1 MNKGNFVL
9 FVALLLLIVGAQ
21 AIVIVKDTEKAILL
35 KLGAFERTLNPG
47 LNFKVP
53 LMDTAIKFEGRLRTL
68 DTQPDRVLS
77 SESKPLLVDSF
88 VKYKIVDAETF
99 YTSTNGGQ
107 DRVAEDTL
115 QRRVRDKLRNEF
127 GKRTLQEVVSG
138 DRDGLMESLK
148 NSLGEDSSELGVEIV
163 DFRVKRIDFER
174 EIRTSV
180 FERMKT
186 ERNRIAEEL
195 RAEGRELAENIR
207 ADADR
212 QRTII
217 LANAT
222 RESERIRGEGDA
234 IATATYAD
242 AFNKDP
248 EFYDFTRSL
257 KAYRETFKDKG
268 DILLLDPDSDYFKYL
283 NKSEKQYQYL

>member
-21 AIVIVKDTEKAILL
+21 AIVVVKDTEKAILL

-283 NKSEKQYQYL
+283 NKSEKQ

>member
-1 MNKGNFVL
+1 MNKGSL
-9 FVALLLLIVGAQ
+9 ALLLTLILIFLASQ
-21 AIVIVKDTEKAILL
+21 TIVIVRDTEKAILL
-35 KLGAFERTLNPG
+35 KLGAFERTIEPG
-47 LNFKVP
+47 LNFKIPFIDDV
-53 LMDTAIKFEGRLRTL
+53 MKFEARLRTL

-77 SESKPLLVDSF
+77 EESKPLFVDSF

-127 GKRTLQEVVSG
+127 GKRTLQDVVSG
-138 DRDGLMESLK
+138 DRDGLMLALK
-148 NSLGEDSSELGVEIV
+148 NSLGEDSGELGVEIV

-174 EIRTSV
+174 EIRSSV

-195 RAEGRELAENIR
+195 RAEGRELAEEIR
-207 ADADR
+207 ANADKD
-212 QRTII
+212 RTII
-217 LANAT
+217 LAEAT
-222 RESERIRGEGDA
+222 REAEKIRGQGDA
-234 IATATYAD
+234 TAAGTYAE
-242 AFNKDP
+242 AFNQDP

-257 KAYRETFKDKG
+257 KAYKSTLNDQG
-268 DILLLDPDSDYFKYL
+268 DILLIDPDSDYFKYL
-283 NKSEKQYQYL
+283 NKSEQQ

>member
-9 FVALLLLIVGAQ
+9 FVALLLLVIGAQ
-21 AIVIVKDTEKAILL
+21 AIVVVKDTEKAILL

-207 ADADR
+207 ADADK

-242 AFNKDP
+242 AFSRDP

-283 NKSEKQYQYL
+283 NKSEKQ

>member
-1 MNKGNFVL
+1 MNRNTILGLV
-9 FVALLLLIVGAQ
+9 LLLIIVLATQ
-21 AIVIVKDTEKAILL
+21 SLVIVKDTEKAILL
-35 KLGAFERTLNPG
+35 KLGAFERLLEPG

-53 LMDTAIKFEGRLRTL
+53 FLDSVLKFEGRLRTL

-88 VKYKIVDAETF
+88 VKYKIIDAETF
-99 YTSTNGGQ
+99 HTSTNGGQ

-115 QRRVRDKLRNEF
+115 QRRVRDKLRNAF
-127 GKRTLQEVVSG
+127 GERTLQEVVSG
-138 DRDGLMESLK
+138 DRDGLMLALK
-148 NSLGEDSSELGVEIV
+148 NSLGEDSGELGIEIV

-174 EIRTSV
+174 ELRATV

-195 RAEGRELAENIR
+195 RAEGREAGEKIR
-207 ADADR
+207 ADADKN
-212 QRTII
+212 RTII

-222 RESERIRGEGDA
+222 KESEKIRGEGDA
-234 IATATYAD
+234 VATSTYAS

-257 KAYRETFKDKG
+257 KAYKATFNDQS

-283 NKSEKQYQYL
+283 NRSEQPD

>member
-1 MNKGNFVL
+1 MNRNTILGLV
-9 FVALLLLIVGAQ
+9 LLLIIVLATQ
-21 AIVIVKDTEKAILL
+21 SLVIVKDTEKAILL
-35 KLGAFERTLNPG
+35 KLGAFERLLEPG

-53 LMDTAIKFEGRLRTL
+53 FLDSVLKFEGRLRTL

-88 VKYKIVDAETF
+88 VKYKIIDAETF

-115 QRRVRDKLRNEF
+115 QRRVRDKLRNAF
-127 GKRTLQEVVSG
+127 GERTLQEVVSG
-138 DRDGLMESLK
+138 DRDGLMLALK
-148 NSLGEDSSELGVEIV
+148 NSLGEDSGELGIEIV

-174 EIRTSV
+174 ELRATV

-195 RAEGRELAENIR
+195 RAEGREAGEKIR
-207 ADADR
+207 ADADKN
-212 QRTII
+212 RTII

-222 RESERIRGEGDA
+222 KESEKIRGEGDA
-234 IATATYAD
+234 VATSTYAS
-242 AFNKDP
+242 ALNFVR
-248 EFYDFTRSL
+248 EF
-257 KAYRETFKDKG
+257 
-268 DILLLDPDSDYFKYL
+268 
-283 NKSEKQYQYL
+283 

>member
-1 MNKGNFVL
+1 MSKGNFAL
-9 FVALLLLIVGAQ
+9 FVALLLIVVAAQ
-21 AIVIVKDTEKAILL
+21 SIVIVKDTEKAILL
-35 KLGAFERTLNPG
+35 KLGAFERVLDPG

-53 LMDTAIKFEGRLRTL
+53 LLDMAIKFEGRLRTL

-148 NSLGEDSSELGVEIV
+148 NSLGKDSSELGIEIV

-234 IATATYAD
+234 IATATYAE

-248 EFYDFTRSL
+248 EFYGFTRSL

-283 NKSEKQYQYL
+283 NKSKIQ

>member
-1 MNKGNFVL
+1 MNKRNFVL
-9 FVALLLLIVGAQ
+9 FVALLLLVVGAQ

-53 LMDTAIKFEGRLRTL
+53 IMDTAIKFEGRLRTL

-207 ADADR
+207 ADADK

-242 AFNKDP
+242 AFSRDP

-283 NKSEKQYQYL
+283 NKSEKQ

>member
-1 MNKGNFVL
+1 MMNKGNFLL
-9 FVALLLLIVGAQ
+9 FVALLLLVVGVQ
-21 AIVIVKDTEKAILL
+21 AIVVVKDTEKAILL

-283 NKSEKQYQYL
+283 NKSVKQ

>member
-1 MNKGNFVL
+1 MNSNSLIGIISL
-9 FVALLLLIVGAQ
+9 ILIVVLAQ
-21 AIVIVKDTEKAILL
+21 SVVIVKDTEKAILL
-35 KLGAFERTLNPG
+35 KLGAFERTLEPG
-47 LNFKVP
+47 LNFKIP
-53 LMDTAIKFEGRLRTL
+53 FMDTAIKFEGRLRTL

-138 DRDGLMESLK
+138 DRDGLMSSLK
-148 NSLGEDSSELGVEIV
+148 DSLGEDSNELGVEIV

-195 RAEGRELAENIR
+195 RAEGRELAEKIR
-207 ADADR
+207 ADADK

-222 RESERIRGEGDA
+222 KESEKIRGEGDA
-234 IATATYAD
+234 TATSTYAE
-242 AFNKDP
+242 AVNKDP

-257 KAYRETFKDKG
+257 KAYRETFNNKG
-268 DILLLDPDSDYFKYL
+268 DVLLLDPDSDYFKYL
-283 NKSEKQYQYL
+283 NKSEPRP

>member
-9 FVALLLLIVGAQ
+9 FVALLLLVVGAQ

-53 LMDTAIKFEGRLRTL
+53 IMDTAIKFEGRLRTL

-207 ADADR
+207 ADADK

-242 AFNKDP
+242 AFSRDP

-283 NKSEKQYQYL
+283 NKSEKQ

>member
-9 FVALLLLIVGAQ
+9 FVALLLLVVGAQ

-148 NSLGEDSSELGVEIV
+148 NSLGEIQVNLEW
-163 DFRVKRIDFER
+163 R
-174 EIRTSV
+174 
-180 FERMKT
+180 
-186 ERNRIAEEL
+186 
-195 RAEGRELAENIR
+195 
-207 ADADR
+207 
-212 QRTII
+212 
-217 LANAT
+217 
-222 RESERIRGEGDA
+222 
-234 IATATYAD
+234 
-242 AFNKDP
+242 
-248 EFYDFTRSL
+248 
-257 KAYRETFKDKG
+257 
-268 DILLLDPDSDYFKYL
+268 LLIFV
-283 NKSEKQYQYL
+283 

>member
-1 MNKGNFVL
+1 MMNKGNFLL
-9 FVALLLLIVGAQ
+9 FVALLLLVVGVQ
-21 AIVIVKDTEKAILL
+21 AIVVVKDTEKAILL

-222 RESERIRGEGDA
+222 RESEKIRGEGDA

-283 NKSEKQYQYL
+283 NKSVKQ

>member
-1 MNKGNFVL
+1 MNRNTILGLV
-9 FVALLLLIVGAQ
+9 LLLIIVLATQ
-21 AIVIVKDTEKAILL
+21 SLVIVKDTEKAILL
-35 KLGAFERTLNPG
+35 KLGAFERLLQPG

-53 LMDTAIKFEGRLRTL
+53 FLDSVLKFEGRLRTL

-88 VKYKIVDAETF
+88 VKYKIIDAETF

-115 QRRVRDKLRNEF
+115 QRRVRDKLRNAF
-127 GKRTLQEVVSG
+127 GERTLQEVVSG
-138 DRDGLMESLK
+138 DRDGLMLALK
-148 NSLGEDSSELGVEIV
+148 NSLGEDSGELGIEIV

-174 EIRTSV
+174 ELRATV

-195 RAEGRELAENIR
+195 RAEGREAGEKIR
-207 ADADR
+207 ADADKN
-212 QRTII
+212 RTII

-222 RESERIRGEGDA
+222 KESEKIRGEGDA
-234 IATATYAD
+234 VATSTYAS

-257 KAYRETFKDKG
+257 KAYKATFNDQS

-283 NKSEKQYQYL
+283 NRSEQPD

>member
-1 MNKGNFVL
+1 MSKGNFAL
-9 FVALLLLIVGAQ
+9 FVALLLIVVAAQ
-21 AIVIVKDTEKAILL
+21 SIVIVRDTEKAILL
-35 KLGAFERTLNPG
+35 KLGAFERVLDPG

-148 NSLGEDSSELGVEIV
+148 NSLGKDSSELGVEIV

-207 ADADR
+207 ADADK

-234 IATATYAD
+234 IATATYAE

-283 NKSEKQYQYL
+283 NKSKKQ

>member
-1 MNKGNFVL
+1 
-9 FVALLLLIVGAQ
+9 LLLLVVGAQ

-138 DRDGLMESLK
+138 DRDGLMKSLK

-207 ADADR
+207 ADADK

-242 AFNKDP
+242 AFSRDP

-283 NKSEKQYQYL
+283 NKSEKQ

>member
-9 FVALLLLIVGAQ
+9 FVALLLLIVGVQ
-21 AIVIVKDTEKAILL
+21 SIVVVKDTEKAILL
-35 KLGAFERTLNPG
+35 KLGAFERTLSPG

-174 EIRTSV
+174 EIRASV

-234 IATATYAD
+234 IATATYAN

-283 NKSEKQYQYL
+283 NKSEKQ

>member
-1 MNKGNFVL
+1 VL

-21 AIVIVKDTEKAILL
+21 AIIVVKDTEKAILL

-283 NKSEKQYQYL
+283 NKSEKQ

>member
-1 MNKGNFVL
+1 MNKGNFLL
-9 FVALLLLIVGAQ
+9 FVALLLLVVGVQ
-21 AIVIVKDTEKAILL
+21 AIVVVKDTEKAILL

-212 QRTII
+212 QTTII

-283 NKSEKQYQYL
+283 NKSEKQ

>member
-1 MNKGNFVL
+1 MNKGNFAL
-9 FVALLLLIVGAQ
+9 FVALLLLVVGAQ
-21 AIVIVKDTEKAILL
+21 AIVVVKDTEKAILL

-207 ADADR
+207 ADADK

-242 AFNKDP
+242 AFNRDP

-283 NKSEKQYQYL
+283 NKSEKQ

>member
-1 MNKGNFVL
+1 MMTKNGFITLLVL
-9 FVALLLLIVGAQ
+9 LVITIIFQSV
-21 AIVIVKDTEKAILL
+21 VIVRDTEKAILL
-35 KLGAFERTLNPG
+35 KLGAFERTLDPG

-53 LMDTAIKFEGRLRTL
+53 FVDSVIKFEGRIRTL
-68 DTQPDRVLS
+68 DTPPDRVLS
-77 SESKPLLVDSF
+77 SEAKPLSVDSF
-88 VKYKIVDAETF
+88 VKYKIVDAETY

-115 QRRVRDKLRNEF
+115 QRRVKDKLRNEF
-127 GKRTLQEVVSG
+127 GKRSLNEVVSG
-138 DRDGLMESLK
+138 DRDGLMLALK
-148 NSLGEDSSELGVEIV
+148 NSLGEDSNELGVEII

-174 EIRTSV
+174 EIRASV

-195 RAEGRELAENIR
+195 RAEGRETAERIR
-207 ADADR
+207 ADADK

-222 RESERIRGEGDA
+222 KEAEKTRGEGDA
-234 IATATYAD
+234 IAAATYAKAYSAD
-242 AFNKDP
+242 S

-257 KAYRETFKDKG
+257 KLIRNSFDDEG
-268 DILLLDPDSDYFKYL
+268 DILLIDPDSDYLKYL
-283 NKSEKQYQYL
+283 NKSEKR